1 MQADSGSAGGL
12 VLRQVG
18 SQGGGSSDHGGAG
31 SGGGGGTTHTIQ
43 VDQDGQII
51 GKVSCSTLSPG
62 FVFVHS
68 QHA

>member
-31 SGGGGGTTHTIQ
+31 SGGGGTTHTIQ

-51 GKVSCSTLSPG
+51 GKVLVPL
-62 FVFVHS
+62 
-68 QHA
+68 